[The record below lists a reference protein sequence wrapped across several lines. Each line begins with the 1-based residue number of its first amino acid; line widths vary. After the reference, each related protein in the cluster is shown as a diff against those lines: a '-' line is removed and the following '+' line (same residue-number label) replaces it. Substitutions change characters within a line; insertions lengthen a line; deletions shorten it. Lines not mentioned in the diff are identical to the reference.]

1 MSYLLDTP
9 FYEGIFMMRKS
20 RLFQVTL
27 LIVLIAFS
35 IVGCSGNQDPAAS
48 QNNQQST
55 ASAAPTAGG
64 QSQESDE
71 GSPVPSAE
79 NSPKSDSLELNIKP
93 LEITTPSND
102 PVIIP
107 EIDIDAYA
115 IPDTESMR
123 FVKDMKIGWNLGNTF
138 DATSEST
145 SLADELKIET
155 AWVGV
160 ETTGEMIQAVKEA
173 GFNTIRIPV
182 SWHNHLLENFTIS
195 EPWLNRVNEVV
206 DYAMAE
212 GMYVIIN
219 IHHDIDKNFYYPT
232 SEFFENSL
240 AYSNAIWTQ
249 LAKRFRDYDN
259 HLIFE
264 SVNEPRMTGT
274 KYEWWLDMNNESCRD
289 AVDCINRL
297 NQAFVDVVRASGGN
311 NATRYLM
318 VPGYDASAD
327 SALSSA
333 FKLPTDTVA
342 DRMIVSVH
350 AYTPYNFALQGPNE
364 GGNVSTWSITS
375 DASTRDIDAFM
386 DGLYNKYISQ
396 GIPVVI
402 GEFGSRDKNGNLQAR
417 VDHAAYY
424 IRSAR
429 ARGMTCVWWDNNAFS
444 GSGENFGLLNR
455 RKVEWQYPD
464 LVASLMKYAEAQ

>member
-1 MSYLLDTP
+1 
-9 FYEGIFMMRKS
+9 MMRKS
-20 RLFQVTL
+20 RLFQVIL
-27 LIVLIAFS
+27 VFVLIAFS
-35 IVGCSGNQDPAAS
+35 LVGCSGNQNPAVA
-48 QNNQQST
+48 QNTQQST
-55 ASAAPTAGG
+55 SNPT
-64 QSQESDE
+64 
-71 GSPVPSAE
+71 PSASGQTQEPAGE
-79 NSPKSDSLELNIKP
+79 NSPTPGTESSPTPEPLELNIKP
-93 LEITTPSND
+93 LEIVTPNNE
-102 PVIIP
+102 PIIIP
-107 EIDIDAYA
+107 EVDIDAFDV
-115 IPDTESMR
+115 PDTEAMR
-123 FVKDMKIGWNLGNTF
+123 FVESMKIGWNLGNTF

-145 SLADELKIET
+145 PLADELKIES

-160 ETTGEMIQAVKEA
+160 LTTKEMIQAVKEA

-206 DYAMAE
+206 DYAISE

-219 IHHDIDKNFYYPT
+219 IHHDIAKEYYYPT
-232 SEFFENSL
+232 SEYLLNSKT
-240 AYSNAIWTQ
+240 YTTAIWTQ
-249 LAKRFRDYDN
+249 LAKRFRDYDD

-264 SVNEPRMTGT
+264 SVNEPRMVGT

-289 AVDCINRL
+289 AVECINQL
-297 NQAFVDVVRASGGN
+297 NQVFVDTVRLTGGN

-327 SALSSA
+327 SALSPA

-342 DRMIVSVH
+342 DRLIVSVH
-350 AYTPYNFALQGPNE
+350 AYTPYNFALQGPTENGSVSNWSMSNE
-364 GGNVSTWSITS
+364 
-375 DASTRDIDAFM
+375 ASTRDIDTFM

-402 GEFGSRDKNGNLQAR
+402 GEFGSRDKKGNLQDR

-444 GSGENFGLLNR
+444 GNGENFGLLDR
-455 RKVEWQYPD
+455 RNVQWKYPD
-464 LVASLMKYAEAQ
+464 LLAALMKYAEAR